1 MLPRL
6 SSWLI
11 YISPHRYASEAMLW
25 TVFDGQTIKG
35 YDECI
40 ANTNSSAVCY
50 GATGSQVLDNL
61 GDNYS
66 EVKPGHWILVLVGM
80 SCALRF
86 GQWLAVRS
94 SV

>member
-1 MLPRL
+1 M
-6 SSWLI
+6 W
-11 YISPHRYASEAMLW
+11 A
-25 TVFDGQTIKG
+25 VFDGQTIQG